1 MNSIIDKLNEEQRQA
16 LLAVDGPVL
25 VTAGA
30 GSGKTRLLTHRI
42 SYLISELKVAPYNI
56 LAITFTNKAAREMKN
71 RVEDMTSG
79 GSGVWISTIH
89 SMCATILR
97 GDIDKLSP
105 NYNSRFTIY
114 SPDDCSKVI
123 KQILTDKG
131 YDKSADGLTKSISY
145 HISNMKNA
153 NTPLH
158 EYKREY
164 SCVPDIDVIIDT
176 IDKYNETLEKCNA
189 LDFDDLLVLTD
200 NLLKTCPEVL
210 EFYSKRFKYILVDEF
225 QDTNLVQYSIVKR
238 LASFHG
244 NLFVVGDEDQCIYGW
259 RGANIANIKNL
270 LKDYP
275 NCKLFKLERNYRS
288 TPNILN
294 LANKL
299 IEFNTERIPKTL
311 YTQKPDGNSVVYR
324 CLQSDRDEAE
334 FVIQKIYALHQ
345 MGYKYSDMAILMR
358 LNALSRNFE
367 QRLLSYNIPHTIY
380 GGFKFFDRVEVK
392 NVIAYLRLV
401 NNPSDN
407 ASFMRIVNF
416 PKRGIGDT
424 SIDKLSIFASQN
436 ELSLLKA
443 IDKIDL
449 CDALNSSAKQKLKDF
464 AALMKNIAEYASEQ
478 TTSETI
484 EYIAKVSGILDLY
497 SERNDENMN
506 RKMNIS
512 SLVDSAIEFEE
523 TNNDYSL
530 SSYLQSITLLSDI
543 DGMQDSSDVVTIA
556 TVHAVKGLEF
566 KIVFVV
572 GLEQKVFPITRE
584 DSDEQEE
591 RRLMYVAITR
601 AEEQLFI
608 TNAKERFLYDKV
620 EQMIPS
626 KFLKELEFISKL
638 TYDARV
644 EAPRPRTYGVSGA
657 YNEYGDDTD
666 DRPQY
671 VKHGGGKSLSELN
684 TNLYRPQNNTIN
696 TQTSFKKGFDVGVKV
711 NHSHYGAGVIVA
723 TDGVGLN
730 KMVRVQFDS
739 VGLKQLLLEYAPLT
753 LI

>member
-1 MNSIIDKLNEEQRQA
+1 MSNILDNLNEEQRQA
-16 LLAVDGPVL
+16 LLAVDGVVL

-42 SYLISELKVAPYNI
+42 SYLISDKNVAPYNI
-56 LAITFTNKAAREMKN
+56 LAITFTNKAAREMKT
-71 RVEDMTSG
+71 RVEDMTRG
-79 GSGVWISTIH
+79 GSQVWISTIH

-97 GDIDKLSP
+97 SDIDKLSP
-105 NYNSRFTIY
+105 NYNSKFTIY
-114 SPDDCSKVI
+114 SPDDCHKVL

-131 YDKSADGLTKSISY
+131 YDKSQDGLIKSISY

-153 NTPLH
+153 NTPLY

-164 SCVPDIDVIIDT
+164 ACVEDIDVIIDT

-200 NLLKTCPEVL
+200 NLLKKCPEVL
-210 EFYSKRFKYILVDEF
+210 EFYSNKFQYILVDEF
-225 QDTNLVQYSIVKR
+225 QDTNLVQYSIIKR
-238 LASFHG
+238 LASKHG

-270 LKDYP
+270 LKDFP
-275 NCKLFKLERNYRS
+275 TCKLFKLEQNYRS

-299 IEFNTERIPKTL
+299 IEFNSERIPKTL
-311 YTQKPDGNSVVYR
+311 YTNKPSGNSVVYR
-324 CLQSDRDEAE
+324 CLQSDKEEAE
-334 FVIQKIYALHQ
+334 FVAQKIYSLHQ

-367 QRLLSYNIPHTIY
+367 QRLLTYNIPHTIY

-407 ASFMRIVNF
+407 ASFMRVVNF

-424 SIDKLSIFASQN
+424 SLDKLSAFSN
-436 ELSLLKA
+436 ENDLSLLKS
-443 IDKIDL
+443 IEKIDS
-449 CDALNSSAKQKLKDF
+449 CIALNSAAKQKLKDF
-464 AALMKNIAEYASEQ
+464 YNLIKDITNYASEH
-478 TTSETI
+478 TTSEII
-484 EYIAKVSGILDLY
+484 EYITRVSGILDLY

-523 TNNDYSL
+523 SNDDYTL

-543 DGMQDSSDVVTIA
+543 DGMQDSNDVVTIA

-608 TNAKERFLYDKV
+608 TNAKERFLYDRV

-626 KFLKELEFISKL
+626 KFLKELDFVSKL
-638 TYDARV
+638 TYDSRL

-657 YNEYGDDTD
+657 YNDYGDDTNEKPEFV
-666 DRPQY
+666 RR
-671 VKHGGGKSLSELN
+671 GGGKSLSELN
-684 TNLYRPQNNTIN
+684 TNLYTPKSTITTNQNT
-696 TQTSFKKGFDVGVKV
+696 FKKGFDVGVKV
-711 NHSHYGAGVIVA
+711 NHSHYGSGVIVA
-723 TDGVGLN
+723 TEGTGLN

-753 LI
+753 LA